1 MHSSVTTLLLVIS
14 MNRMEIESL
23 QILVNSVHDLHSQI
37 AENHKIIQK
46 IQDFD
51 GNLSRKV
58 SEELSLVK
66 TLSLTLNRSFQGNFD
81 KIIDNLR
88 NNSKIQSDITQG
100 LKQEVAKIVKN
111 LYKLEEKNSE
121 GNLTNVIQ
129 ELNLTLSHNFNEYEQ
144 TQLEKFGVL
153 QKFFKDSMTTSLN
166 SFESKVMNSLKKF
179 DEKLQYNMTEIKT
192 GIMEDI
198 GEKLKILNTTSN
210 NNKEV
215 LNQLQQKITNDN
227 IKVKKDLESMR
238 QQLDEDDSKYLKL
251 RDLKTEL
258 CHVIDESEQNK
269 TELKNGSIQSPHYPS
284 YYRSDEHKVQ

>member
-1 MHSSVTTLLLVIS
+1 

-100 LKQEVAKIVKN
+100 LKQEVAKILKN

-192 GIMEDI
+192 GIVELEDI

-284 YYRSDEHKVQ
+284 NYRSNEHRVK